1 MLQAV
6 PVQLAGGAGRQP
18 EVQGGRGQGHPQGR
32 VPALVQRLP
41 LPHAERRE
49 AREGMDIE
57 RERTYVVCR
66 CCLLI
71 YHTFLPKLSV
81 HLLSQ

>member
-6 PVQLAGGAGRQP
+6 PVQLASGAGRQP

-66 CCLLI
+66 CCLFVNSS
-71 YHTFLPKLSV
+71 HFPAKT
-81 HLLSQ
+81 